1 MSHIYQPVL
10 IRSLLDND
18 GYCTVRQLALALLME
33 DESQIEYY
41 EKILKRMPL
50 PVLKRRGVIKVDK
63 NIVQMEVGKLTLQE
77 KAAIRLECDGLSQ
90 NFIQKRGLRI
100 WDYRMIDDDPVP
112 DSLRYQVL
120 KRDGGKCLLC
130 GALAKDKPMQ
140 VDHIIPRSKGGLN
153 SLENLQTL
161 CFECNGGKNNRD
173 DTDFRLPPVPDSFES

>member
-1 MSHIYQPVL
+1 MSYIYQKVL
-10 IRSLLDND
+10 IHSLHEND
-18 GYCTVRQLALALLME
+18 GYCTVRQVGCAFLME
-33 DESQIEYY
+33 GESQIEYY
-41 EKILKRMPL
+41 EKVLKGMPL

-130 GALAKDKPMQ
+130 VPLAKDKPMQ

-161 CFECNGGKNNRD
+161 CFECNGGQNNRD
-173 DTDFRLPPVPDSFES
+173 ETDVRF

>member
-50 PVLKRRGVIKVDK
+50 PVLKRRGGIKVHK
-63 NIVQMEVGKLTLQE
+63 KIVQMEVGKLTLQE

-90 NFIQKRGLRI
+90 NFIQKRGVLNL
-100 WDYRMIDDDPVP
+100 DYPMIDDDPVP
-112 DSLRYQVL
+112 HRLRVQGL
-120 KRDGGKCLLC
+120 KRDLGK
-130 GALAKDKPMQ
+130 
-140 VDHIIPRSKGGLN
+140 
-153 SLENLQTL
+153 
-161 CFECNGGKNNRD
+161 
-173 DTDFRLPPVPDSFES
+173 

>member
-50 PVLKRRGVIKVDK
+50 PVLKRRGVIKVEK

-100 WDYRMIDDDPVP
+100 WDYPMIDDDPVA
-112 DSLRYQVL
+112 DSLRDPGL
-120 KRDGGKCLLC
+120 KRDGGEMLHCR
-130 GALAKDKPMQ
+130 AL
-140 VDHIIPRSKGGLN
+140 
-153 SLENLQTL
+153 
-161 CFECNGGKNNRD
+161 
-173 DTDFRLPPVPDSFES
+173 